1 MNYTWS
7 YSSISLFQQCPR
19 KYHRMRVVKDIVE
32 PPQTY
37 LIYGTE
43 VHKAAEEYLRD
54 GTPIPAK
61 YAYIQPKIE
70 PFKNMEGT
78 MYCEHEMGVTKD
90 LEPCGFHDK
99 NVWFRGIAD
108 VLIIDGDKAR
118 IVDWKTSKTSRYAD
132 KKQLE
137 LLSLLVFKHFPQVK
151 TINAGLVF
159 LVVDDLV
166 RAKYEREIEG
176 RAWTKWLGETQQLD
190 KAFEADVWNPKPNF
204 TCNGWCPVDDCE
216 HNTRR

>member
-108 VLIIDGDKAR
+108 VLIINGDKAR